1 MSTPDVPSPPEA
13 RALWRAVFG
22 NDHPVEVEIGPG
34 RGEML
39 LTYAAAAPA
48 TNFFA
53 IERSAGAAD
62 AIGAKAARRG
72 LHNVRVIAADA
83 RCVLAYVLADA
94 SVAAYHIYFPDPW
107 PKTRH
112 RTRRLASRPFARDLA
127 RTLLPGGALHL
138 ASDLR
143 PLLDEFAVH
152 LACAGLVPEAGAT
165 PPAPRPTT
173 AYERKYAWA
182 GTHYLRFGRPLP
194 ADEDG
199 APAPVCADE

>member
-1 MSTPDVPSPPEA
+1 MSTPVVPSPPEA

-34 RGEML
+34 HGEVL
-39 LTYAAAAPA
+39 LAYAAAAPA

-53 IERSAGAAD
+53 IERSAGAAE
-62 AIGAKAARRG
+62 AVGAKAARRG

-83 RCVLAYVLADA
+83 RCVLAHLVADA

-127 RTLLPGGALHL
+127 RTLLPGGILHL
-138 ASDLR
+138 ASDL
-143 PLLDEFAVH
+143 LAVVDDFAAH
-152 LACAGLVPEAGAT
+152 LARAGLVRETGAM
-165 PPAPRPTT
+165 PPAARPTT
-173 AYERKYAWA
+173 AFERKYAGA
-182 GTHYLRFGRPLP
+182 GTHCVCFVRPRRG
-194 ADEDG
+194 DEDG
-199 APAPVCADE
+199 APAPVRADE